1 MRVLVSPDCF
11 TGTLTSVE
19 AANAIR
25 DGWLQIHPDDEVVI
39 APLSDGGPG
48 FVGGCPS
55 ATTIFYKYLF
65 SYLTDFAPDSFY
77 VKPM

>member
-19 AANAIR
+19 AATAIR
-25 DGWLQIHPDDEVVI
+25 EGWLTEHPEDEVVI

-48 FVGGCPS
+48 SMIEVGPTS
-55 ATTIFYKYLF
+55 EIF
-65 SYLTDFAPDSFY
+65 SRPRDTRTENY
-77 VKPM
+77 VTGRFG